1 MQITNALVNARITR
15 KILIQQRLTTAEAR
29 MQITNAKVNA
39 KITRKKLRNKRILE
53 VLRQQQKLAA

>member
-1 MQITNALVNARITR
+1 
-15 KILIQQRLTTAEAR
+15 